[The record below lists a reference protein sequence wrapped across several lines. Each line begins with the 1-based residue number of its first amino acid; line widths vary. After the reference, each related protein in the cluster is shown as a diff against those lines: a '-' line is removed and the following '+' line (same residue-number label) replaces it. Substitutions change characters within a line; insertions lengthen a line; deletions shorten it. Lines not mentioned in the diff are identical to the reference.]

1 MSRILGLDISTKTGW
16 AVCEVS
22 ETEIKLIKA
31 ATSEKRDRPKDLIY
45 PTDYLVWATLCY
57 QDIVALIQKYQP
69 DELVIEETSKGS
81 KNNFSQ
87 KILEFI
93 HLRVAEYITDT
104 GIKATYYMTG
114 EWRGIC
120 GCKLTL
126 EEKKRN
132 KEVKTQ
138 HGQGTKVVKNA
149 EGKRIGKIGKK
160 HVNIR
165 RANELFNLELIR
177 KDEDR
182 ADAILLTY
190 AHFQT
195 HYKKVV

>member
-1 MSRILGLDISTKTGW
+1 MIRLLALDLSTKTGW
-16 AVCEVS
+16 AVMDVIDGGFNLVKSGTLPKLEKPDHPYPMDYAIWAQNCFDS
-22 ETEIKLIKA
+22 IFALIK
-31 ATSEKRDRPKDLIY
+31 EYK
-45 PTDYLVWATLCY
+45 
-57 QDIVALIQKYQP
+57 P

-81 KNNFSQ
+81 KNNYSQ

-93 HLRVAEYITDT
+93 HYLMAVYISAC

-114 EWRGIC
+114 QWRGIC

-132 KEVKTQ
+132 KVVKTS
-138 HGQGTKVVKNA
+138 HSEGTKVVKNA

-160 HVNIR
+160 HVNVR
-165 RANELFNLELIR
+165 RANEIFDLDLVR

-182 ADAILLTY
+182 ADALLLAY
-190 AHFQT
+190 AHYIT
-195 HYKKVV
+195 YHERKV